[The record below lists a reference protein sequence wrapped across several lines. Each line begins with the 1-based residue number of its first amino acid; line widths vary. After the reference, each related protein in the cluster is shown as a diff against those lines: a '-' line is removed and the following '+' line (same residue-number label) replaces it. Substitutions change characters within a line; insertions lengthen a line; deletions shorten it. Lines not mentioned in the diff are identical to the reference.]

1 MKRMLLVAA
10 IAALIV
16 GGLPATEAAAGPLR
30 RVGKAAV
37 RVVTFGRRGC
47 HARHSSCSSEACSA
61 SACASSA
68 CASSTTDLAVPPPP
82 SPY

>member
-30 RVGKAAV
+30 HIGKAAV
-37 RVVTFGRRGC
+37 RVATFGRRGC
-47 HARHSSCSSEACSA
+47 HARHASCASETCNA
-61 SACASSA
+61 SACA
-68 CASSTTDLAVPPPP
+68 
-82 SPY
+82 